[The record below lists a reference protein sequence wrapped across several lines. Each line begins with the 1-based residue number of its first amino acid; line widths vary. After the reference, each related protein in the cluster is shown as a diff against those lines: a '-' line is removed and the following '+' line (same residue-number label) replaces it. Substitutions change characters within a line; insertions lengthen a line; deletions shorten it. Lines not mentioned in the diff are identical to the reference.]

1 MTSKKSII
9 GVGIAVL
16 LLISF
21 FYFNTSSNETVL
33 LTKVRKGDLKI
44 NVTTTGEL
52 EAEKSVQIRGPL
64 GMRKASVWEAKINS
78 LVPEGT
84 LVKQGDQ
91 VAQLDPSSL
100 SDQLSKMETEL
111 TKSESQWEQTQL
123 DSALQLS
130 KERDNLINLEFVVE
144 EKKIQLE
151 ESAFEPPSTI
161 KKCKMDVKKAE
172 RDLKQSKANYIVK
185 QQQLSAKMREV
196 TANLNAAKRNVNF
209 LKTLFGEFTI
219 FAPEDGMII
228 YTKDWN
234 GNKVKEG
241 SNIQAWNPVVA
252 TLPDLSSM
260 LSKTFVNEVDIRK
273 IKKGQK
279 VNIGLDAFPDKKLN
293 GEVTHVANVGEQR
306 PNSDAKVFEV
316 SILLA
321 KTDSTLRPS
330 MTTSNEIKTEE
341 KTDILLIPIEA
352 LHVQGDSANFVF
364 IKNINSYDIQEV
376 KIGLM
381 NDQDVEIISGLKEN
395 DIIALSTPPS
405 HLEEPSK

>member
-21 FYFNTSSNETVL
+21 FYFNTSNNETVL

-52 EAEKSVQIRGPL
+52 EAENSVEIRGPL
-64 GMRKASVWEAKINS
+64 GMRKASVWEAKLNS

-84 LVKQGDQ
+84 LIKQGDQ
-91 VAQLDPSSL
+91 VAQLDPSTL
-100 SDQLSKMETEL
+100 SDQLSKKETEL

-123 DSALQLS
+123 DSTLQLS
-130 KERDNLINLEFVVE
+130 KERDNIINLEFIVE

-209 LKTLFGEFTI
+209 LQKLFGEFTI

-279 VNIGLDAFPDKKLN
+279 VNIGLDAFPDKKLQ

-321 KTDSTLRPS
+321 ETDSTLRPS
-330 MTTSNEIKTEE
+330 MTTSNEIKTSE
-341 KTDILLIPIEA
+341 KNDILLIPIEA
-352 LHVQGDSANFVF
+352 LHVQGDSSNFVF
-364 IKNINSYDIQEV
+364 IKNLNSYDIQEV
-376 KIGLM
+376 TIGLM
-381 NDQDVEIISGLKEN
+381 NDQDVEITSGVKEN

-405 HLEEPSK
+405 YLEESSK